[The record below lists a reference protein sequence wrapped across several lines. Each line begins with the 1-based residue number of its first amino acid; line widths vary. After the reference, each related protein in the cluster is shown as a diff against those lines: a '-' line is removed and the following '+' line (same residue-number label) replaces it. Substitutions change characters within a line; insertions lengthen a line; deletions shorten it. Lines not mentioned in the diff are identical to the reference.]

1 MPTTRKKT
9 IIVFIIYNVLYTRT
23 YKLLKDMQNS
33 TPRSC
38 CHLIFYILYKTCF
51 DQYYCMIWCRATNEV
66 FFLKRSPGLDSN
78 FLLLRLINKSVLN
91 ILEVSFSS
99 VKLVMFTNTLLNNI
113 LRIFTTADS
122 AKYHYYTSSTNFNRL
137 HSYLRDYHRTAI
149 CYLFRILFVQLFSMN
164 SPLPIRLTL
173 GYS

>member
-1 MPTTRKKT
+1 MC
-9 IIVFIIYNVLYTRT
+9 FIPEHTNCWKICRIQHRGVVAISYF
-23 YKLLKDMQNS
+23 
-33 TPRSC
+33 
-38 CHLIFYILYKTCF
+38 IFYIKPASINTIVWFGVGLL
-51 DQYYCMIWCRATNEV
+51 MRV